1 MYFRLLIN
9 LLKVLAYS
17 TLKINP
23 LFLSSLM
30 LYILGVKDTV
40 FPKVSKP
47 IKEYYC
53 QYFNTTNSNSFRYL
67 GYGLTILVHACS
79 SRTG

>member
-17 TLKINP
+17 TLRINP

-30 LYILGVKDTV
+30 VIYILGVKDTV

-47 IKEYYC
+47 GTATDK
-53 QYFNTTNSNSFRYL
+53 R
-67 GYGLTILVHACS
+67 ILWPIF
-79 SRTG
+79 